1 MKKITIF
8 LATLMGLAAFFSCKK
23 YLDVKPKGYII
34 PQTTDDLERV
44 LNGLDLQQVMPIE
57 LEKLSDDYFLKDV
70 DKASLLKVNSVD
82 SRIYLWLAGIYSTP
96 DEWTDNAI
104 WNMMYKNIYQYN
116 AVINNIDAAD
126 GGTPQRKA
134 IARSQALLGR
144 AWCYWYLVNLYC
156 KPFDPATAS
165 DAPGVPWITT
175 NDISAPVPGRSTL
188 QATCNLIRADL
199 EEALKNLPASTTNP
213 YLFTRAAGLGL
224 FARTMLMQ
232 RNYADAAK
240 MADSALKYN
249 DRLINYNTVYQTSDG
264 RYTPIIDAP
273 FGNMLTSPENIHV
286 HIYSNTRGLSGL
298 DISPATARMFETHD
312 LRNIFIKPDTATNT
326 TTGKLDTSYIYNA
339 DVVFINN
346 ISITTPE
353 MYLVRAE
360 SNIRL
365 GRLSDA
371 MADINLLR
379 KNRIVSA
386 YYKPLEAANATQA
399 MNILLAERRKE
410 LLGHGA
416 RWFDMRR
423 LNNDPVFGFTAH
435 HYLQDGTSI
444 DLPPNSNRYTLL
456 IPPTAL
462 TKDITQNP

>member
-1 MKKITIF
+1 MNKTTIF
-8 LATLMGLAAFFSCKK
+8 IAALAGLTAFSSCKK
-23 YLDVKPKGYII
+23 YLDVKPKGYVI
-34 PQTTDDLERV
+34 PQTTEDLERV
-44 LNGLDLQQVMPIE
+44 LNGQKLTEVMPVDLE
-57 LEKLSDDYFLKDV
+57 LLSDDYFAKDA
-70 DKASLLKVNSVD
+70 DKASLLKENSVE

-96 DEWTDNAI
+96 DEWKTHAI
-104 WNMMYKNIYQYN
+104 WNKLYNNIYQYN

-134 IARSQALLGR
+134 IARSQALVGR

-156 KPFDPATAS
+156 KPYNPATAS
-165 DAPGVPWITT
+165 GDPGVPWVTS
-175 NDISAPVPGRSTL
+175 NDIGDALPGRSTL
-188 QATCNLIRADL
+188 QATYQLIRADL
-199 EEALKNLPASTTNP
+199 EEAIKNLPTHTLNP
-213 YLFTRAAGLGL
+213 YLFNRAAGFGL

-232 RNYADAAK
+232 HNYAEAGK

-249 DRLINYNTVYQTSDG
+249 DRLINYNSVYQIADG
-264 RYTPIIDAP
+264 RYTPITDAP
-273 FGNMLTSPENIHV
+273 FGNMITSPENIHV
-286 HIYSNTRGLSGL
+286 HIYENIHGLSGQY
-298 DISPATARMFETHD
+298 ISPVTAKMFEVHD
-312 LRNIFIKPDTATNT
+312 LRNIFIQPDTSTNSAT
-326 TTGKLDTSYIYNA
+326 GQLDTNYIYNGYVPFMA
-339 DVVFINN
+339 N

-365 GRLSDA
+365 GQLPAA

-386 YYKPLEAANATQA
+386 YYVPLTATDATQA
-399 MNILLAERRKE
+399 MKILLAERRKE

-423 LNNDPVFGFTAH
+423 LNNDPVSGFTAH
-435 HYLQDGTSI
+435 RYLKDGTTI

-456 IPPTAL
+456 LPPNTL